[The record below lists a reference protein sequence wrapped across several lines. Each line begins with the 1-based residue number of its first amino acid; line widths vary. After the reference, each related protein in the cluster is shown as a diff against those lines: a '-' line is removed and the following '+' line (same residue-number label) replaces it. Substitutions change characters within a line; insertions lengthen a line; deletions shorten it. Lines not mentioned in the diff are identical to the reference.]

1 MLPPP
6 GSVHLT
12 PAKFPNDQAP
22 ETLPYTNMAF
32 WPYTHD
38 AQHECGKDK
47 LGTGEVEASGS
58 GARRFRVIESD
69 GGAPSF
75 PHWCCAYGQ
84 LMLSETTPA

>member
-1 MLPPP
+1 MHSM
-6 GSVHLT
+6 SV
-12 PAKFPNDQAP
+12 
-22 ETLPYTNMAF
+22 
-32 WPYTHD
+32 
-38 AQHECGKDK
+38 GKDK

-84 LMLSETTPA
+84 LMLSETTPARFWRQYGIQTLSGLQGDGGFQA